1 MTEKVIFLGWCRI
14 IDRKSYFYSTGRI
27 IGRKGYSLFGMEEII
42 AIKVP
47 VKFVENKI
55 FDRKGYSLNGK
66 DNWQKR

>member
-1 MTEKVIFLGWCRI
+1 M
-14 IDRKSYFYSTGRI
+14 GRI

-42 AIKVP
+42 ARKVL